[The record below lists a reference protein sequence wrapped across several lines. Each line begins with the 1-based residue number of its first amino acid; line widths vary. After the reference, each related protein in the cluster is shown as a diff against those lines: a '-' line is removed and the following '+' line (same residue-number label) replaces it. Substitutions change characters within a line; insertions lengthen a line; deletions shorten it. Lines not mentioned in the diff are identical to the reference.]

1 MRVIA
6 GTARRIQLE
15 TVKGNNT
22 RPTTDRIKETLFN
35 IINNDLY
42 DIDFLDLFSGSGA
55 IGIEALSR
63 GASSATFVENNRN
76 AIGIELKKEFY
87 DLANVERFNKWDD
100 SVYET
105 EDSIEKMKERFNEQL
120 LIGKE
125 QSARGK
131 AEKEEQKL
139 LRAEYIESIRR
150 NLRSQLDNIDI
161 QEKDG
166 SIVNLGERYG
176 RKKGN

>member
-63 GASSATFVENNRN
+63 GANSATFVENNRN
-76 AIGIELKKEFY
+76 AIKCIETNL
-87 DLANVERFNKWDD
+87 
-100 SVYET
+100 
-105 EDSIEKMKERFNEQL
+105 EKTNL
-120 LIGKE
+120 KE
-125 QSARGK
+125 QGNIVFGDVMRS
-131 AEKEEQKL
+131 L
-139 LRAEYIESIRR
+139 ES
-150 NLRSQLDNIDI
+150 LQ
-161 QEKDG
+161 
-166 SIVNLGERYG
+166 
-176 RKKGN
+176 